1 MAKIFKTDMQEQALR
16 EITDSLKIVDSLNR
30 VLADENISD
39 CKLKITGLTGFKAV
53 NEQFPIP
60 FNLIST
66 QLKDYRKRLIKD
78 ISDKSKTYSIRLE
91 DSEYEIIGVKNVE

>member
-1 MAKIFKTDMQEQALR
+1 MAKIFKTDMQEQALK
-16 EITDSLKIVDSLNR
+16 EITDS
-30 VLADENISD
+30 
-39 CKLKITGLTGFKAV
+39 FKAV

>member
-1 MAKIFKTDMQEQALR
+1 MAKIFKTDMQEQALK

-39 CKLKITGLTGFKAV
+39 CKLKITALTGFKDV